1 MGDYAALIGRRPR
14 GEVPIRVVIETRNGA
29 VHEAELA
36 RSIGH
41 PARPVAR
48 GTVEE
53 KFHALAGDRYGAE
66 RRTEMLDTVRGP
78 EGETVAELPRLPD

>member
-1 MGDYAALIGRRPR
+1 MGDHAALIGRRPR
-14 GEVPIRVVIETRNGA
+14 GEVPARMVVETRDGA

-41 PARPVAR
+41 PARPAAR

-53 KFHALAGDRYGAE
+53 KFHALAGDRYGTE
-66 RRTEMLDTVRGP
+66 RRTEILDTVR
-78 EGETVAELPRLPD
+78 

>member
-1 MGDYAALIGRRPR
+1 M
-14 GEVPIRVVIETRNGA
+14 VVETRDGA
-29 VHEAELA
+29 VHKAELA

-41 PARPVAR
+41 PARPAAR

-66 RRTEMLDTVRGP
+66 RWTEMLDIVRWL
-78 EGETVAELPRLPD
+78 ETETVVELPRLLD